1 MFGYKCQQTV
11 IGLIADSGL
20 GYWRLLLTSTALAL
34 VILLVGGPV
43 EQAKERFFKK
53 RDAAPPQ

>member
-1 MFGYKCQQTV
+1 
-11 IGLIADSGL
+11 
-20 GYWRLLLTSTALAL
+20 LLLTSTALAL

-43 EQAKERFFKK
+43 EQAMERFFKK